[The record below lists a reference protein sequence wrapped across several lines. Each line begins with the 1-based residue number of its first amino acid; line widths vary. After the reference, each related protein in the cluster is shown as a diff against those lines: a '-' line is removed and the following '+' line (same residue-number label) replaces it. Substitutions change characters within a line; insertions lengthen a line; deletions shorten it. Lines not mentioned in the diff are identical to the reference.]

1 MVLRRSWETDWVIL
15 PMRIMKIGMRG
26 KVHTTATAADQSWG
40 RSTSTV
46 AGVTVEAS
54 TSWGR

>member
-1 MVLRRSWETDWVIL
+1 MVFRRSWETDWVIL

-26 KVHTTATAADQSWG
+26 RVHTTATVADQSWV
-40 RSTSTV
+40 RRTSTV